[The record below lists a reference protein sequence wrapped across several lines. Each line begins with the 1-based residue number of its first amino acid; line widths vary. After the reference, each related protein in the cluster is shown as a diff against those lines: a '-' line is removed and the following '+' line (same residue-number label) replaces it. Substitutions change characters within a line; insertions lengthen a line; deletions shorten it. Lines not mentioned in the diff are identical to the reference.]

1 MLSVMLNYPDN
12 NFLPGMVMAM
22 MTCHAAVFG
31 VRALQQFNQFIDS
44 YSRFRKT
51 KRSSSVSNTIFPPSP
66 RAMT

>member
-31 VRALQQFNQFIDS
+31 V
-44 YSRFRKT
+44 
-51 KRSSSVSNTIFPPSP
+51 SP
-66 RAMT
+66 RIATIQPVH

>member
-44 YSRFRKT
+44 YLQFSIT
-51 KRSSSVSNTIFPPSP
+51 LHT
-66 RAMT
+66 AHQAAH